1 MSSDSLNISKSL
13 LSDGS
18 SLSFFLTEKGTIEVV
33 LVDSKGNTAKS
44 EMSVKD
50 LNLIKKLL
58 LDCSSAIIQQ
68 ELNKEVKD
76 KNLELKF

>member
-33 LVDSKGNTAKS
+33 LVDSKGNTAKP